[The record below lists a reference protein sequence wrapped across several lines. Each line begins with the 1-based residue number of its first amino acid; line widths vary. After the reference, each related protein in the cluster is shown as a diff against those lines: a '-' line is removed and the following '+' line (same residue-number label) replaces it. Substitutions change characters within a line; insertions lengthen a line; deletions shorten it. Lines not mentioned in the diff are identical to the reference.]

1 MVMDLLKHTY
11 AQLQVGGAVAILKIM
26 SRVSRLSN
34 ADLIEIK
41 RLYSE
46 GAKRDVISKILLER
60 GIVMSPATIYYHL
73 GLRKAKKKGV
83 KSYLDYVREDCERRG
98 VPFRNPRPK
107 GLWS

>member
-1 MVMDLLKHTY
+1 
-11 AQLQVGGAVAILKIM
+11 
-26 SRVSRLSN
+26 
-34 ADLIEIK
+34 
-41 RLYSE
+41 
-46 GAKRDVISKILLER
+46 
-60 GIVMSPATIYYHL
+60 MSPATIYYHL